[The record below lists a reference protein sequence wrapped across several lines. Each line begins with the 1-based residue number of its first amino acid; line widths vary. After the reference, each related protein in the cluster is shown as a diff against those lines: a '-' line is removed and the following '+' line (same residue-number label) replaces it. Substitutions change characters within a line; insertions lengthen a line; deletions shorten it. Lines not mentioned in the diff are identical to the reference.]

1 LRRRFSVSLSLLV
14 FAAIAV
20 LFLSACGPTGPT
32 WVDAGA
38 TYTTKT
44 LSAEYAKASLG
55 DLAKNSTADTAKL
68 RHDALVGLR
77 RRGGS
82 AADAADLIT
91 KTLPTDGHGV
101 PLYVERATVDGV
113 PSLILIEAIGP
124 PSGKLTTKRL
134 WALSDQG
141 AVLFVGTH

>member
-1 LRRRFSVSLSLLV
+1 VSFLLAGL
-14 FAAIAV
+14 AAMA
-20 LFLSACGPTGPT
+20 LLALTACGPTGPT

-38 TYTTKT
+38 TYHTTNLKS
-44 LSAEYAKASLG
+44 LYAKASIG
-55 DLAKNSTADTAKL
+55 DLAKTSTADTAKL

-91 KTLPTDGHGV
+91 KTLPADSHGV
-101 PLYVERATVDGV
+101 PLYVERANVNGV
-113 PSLILIEAIGP
+113 PALILIEAIGP
-124 PSGKLTTKRL
+124 STGKLTTRRL

-141 AVLFVGTH
+141 AVLFVGTR

>member
-1 LRRRFSVSLSLLV
+1 MHRRTSVSLLLV
-14 FAAIAV
+14 ASAAIAV
-20 LFLSACGPTGPT
+20 LLLSACGPTGPT

-38 TYTTKT
+38 KYTTAN
-44 LSAEYAKASLG
+44 LSGMYGKASIVG
-55 DLAKNSTADTAKL
+55 LAKTSTADAAKL

-77 RRGGS
+77 RRGGH
-82 AADAADLIT
+82 AAEAADLIT
-91 KTLPTDGHGV
+91 KTLPADSRGV
-101 PLYVERATVDGV
+101 PLYVERAAVNGG

-124 PSGKLTTKRL
+124 STGKLTTKRL